1 MLGVDA
7 FVLLHSFTSERIP
20 LPMSRVLKALLIS
33 AAATGVAALVLRQL
47 DLDRP
52 DSSPSDDMP
61 FGSMDPDAMPD
72 EDVELLMREL
82 ASQLGL

>member
-7 FVLLHSFTSERIP
+7 FVLSCSCFPQRLPP
-20 LPMSRVLKALLIS
+20 LMTRVLKALLIS

-47 DLDRP
+47 DLDQP
-52 DSSPSDDMP
+52 IPPSSDDMP
-61 FGSMDPDAMPD
+61 FGGMDPDDMPD

>member
-1 MLGVDA
+1 M
-7 FVLLHSFTSERIP
+7 T
-20 LPMSRVLKALLIS
+20 RVLKALLIS

-47 DLDRP
+47 DLDQP
-52 DSSPSDDMP
+52 TPHSHDDMP
-61 FGSMDPDAMPD
+61 FGGMDPDDMPD

>member
-1 MLGVDA
+1 
-7 FVLLHSFTSERIP
+7 
-20 LPMSRVLKALLIS
+20 MSRVLKALLIS

-47 DLDRP
+47 DLDEP
-52 DSSPSDDMP
+52 APSPSDDMP
-61 FGSMDPDAMPD
+61 FGGMDPDAMPD

>member
-1 MLGVDA
+1 M
-7 FVLLHSFTSERIP
+7 T
-20 LPMSRVLKALLIS
+20 RVLKALLIS

-47 DLDRP
+47 DLDQP
-52 DSSPSDDMP
+52 IPPSSDDMP
-61 FGSMDPDAMPD
+61 FGGMDPDDMPD

>member
-1 MLGVDA
+1 
-7 FVLLHSFTSERIP
+7 
-20 LPMSRVLKALLIS
+20 MSRVLKAFLIS

-47 DLDRP
+47 DLENTP
-52 DSSPSDDMP
+52 SPELDDP
-61 FGSMDPDAMPD
+61 FSGMDPDAMPE